1 MKKKNNNAVKIEKI
15 TDLTKQELAFIAEDL
30 LSEVLDRAA
39 YNNEEYN
46 ATDED
51 IIKDL
56 SRAQT
61 VLKLIGWR
69 NFAETISKITLK
81 NICNYEKEIAVIYYN
96 CMKIMDSGRY
106 ESYSKLCLD
115 DSFYL
120 LNEKKSRKESI

>member
-15 TDLTKQELAFIAEDL
+15 TDLTKQELAYIAEDL
-30 LSEVLDRAA
+30 LCEVLDRAA

-51 IIKDL
+51 IVKDL

-69 NFAETISKITLK
+69 NFAETISKITLE
-81 NICNYEKEIAVIYYN
+81 NICNYEKEITVIYYN

-106 ESYSKLCLD
+106 ESYCKLCLD

-120 LNEKKSRKESI
+120 LNEKKSRKE